1 MWQYIRHTF
10 RCKIVIKESI
20 SLSLIKISFNYE
32 LGDMFEISQE
42 AYEELR
48 KELRMKDYDLRH

>member
-1 MWQYIRHTF
+1 M
-10 RCKIVIKESI
+10 
-20 SLSLIKISFNYE
+20 IKISFNYE